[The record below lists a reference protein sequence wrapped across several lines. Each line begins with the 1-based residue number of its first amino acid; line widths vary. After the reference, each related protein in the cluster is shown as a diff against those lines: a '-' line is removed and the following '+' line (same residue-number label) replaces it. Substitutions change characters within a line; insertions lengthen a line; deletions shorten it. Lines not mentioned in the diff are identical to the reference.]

1 MTLLSG
7 QDPIDL
13 PGGRS
18 RSATAWG
25 LNALGIVIVG
35 FWFVKNGLELQ
46 PPAWV
51 WVLGTVA
58 LAAWALRE
66 FGRTPQL
73 LVVAGVVM
81 IVAGSLTV
89 VATDSL
95 MIVPVIVGIVL
106 LGANLRVPVWLAAVA
121 AVGAMVVIAVCAT
134 IEHASVQFVLGTSGG
149 LLLGVLIGFSRR
161 QFRVAAQRA
170 RQAERD
176 QQRAQLLADRS
187 RASRDIHDVL
197 AHSLG
202 GLVLQLD
209 AVEALL
215 EAGRVDDATKRA
227 GEARTLAADGLAE
240 ARRAVHALRDDAD
253 AEPGATPDGAATP
266 DRAAPDPT
274 TTADRATTP
283 GRTTAPDTATR
294 TTGADVP
301 DASRAS
307 RPSTDHVP
315 DHTDQTDRTDH
326 VPDRTDLTAL
336 VAAHRSFGGTIV
348 VQGDATLAALDE
360 AHRAAVV
367 QVVREAL
374 SNARRHAPGR
384 PVSLSVVRDGD
395 AVDVV
400 VANPLTGGGQ
410 GLLGMRERVEEL
422 GSGAT
427 VEAERSD
434 DEFVVALHLPVDRV
448 AEHEVDAS

>member
-7 QDPIDL
+7 QDPTDL

-51 WVLGTVA
+51 WVLGAVA

-170 RQAERD
+170 RQAEQD

-240 ARRAVHALRDDAD
+240 ARRAVHALRDDTD
-253 AEPGATPDGAATP
+253 AEPDVTPVEAAVPDSTTP
-266 DRAAPDPT
+266 
-274 TTADRATTP
+274 ADRATTP
-283 GRTTAPDTATR
+283 DRTTALDQATR

-307 RPSTDHVP
+307 RPS
-315 DHTDQTDRTDH
+315 TDH

-348 VQGDATLAALDE
+348 VQGDTTLAALDE

-384 PVSLSVVRDGD
+384 PVSLSVNRDGD

-434 DEFVVALHLPVDRV
+434 DEFVVALHLPVDAV
-448 AEHEVDAS
+448 ATTEADAS

>member
-7 QDPIDL
+7 QDPTDL

-25 LNALGIVIVG
+25 LNALGVAVVA
-35 FWFVKNGLELQ
+35 FWFVKNGLEQQL
-46 PPAWV
+46 PAWV
-51 WVLGTVA
+51 WVVGAVA

-66 FGRTPQL
+66 SGRTQRV

-95 MIVPVIVGIVL
+95 LIVPVIVGIVL
-106 LGANLRVPVWLAAVA
+106 LGANLRVPVWAAAVA
-121 AVGAMVVIAVCAT
+121 AVGAVVVIAVCAT

-161 QFRVAAQRA
+161 QFRIAADRA
-170 RQAERD
+170 QQAERE

-240 ARRAVHALRDDAD
+240 ARRAVHALRDDA
-253 AEPGATPDGAATP
+253 G
-266 DRAAPDPT
+266 PDP
-274 TTADRATTP
+274 A
-283 GRTTAPDTATR
+283 TAPEPAVR
-294 TTGADVP
+294 TIPADVP
-301 DASRAS
+301 DANRAS
-307 RPSTDHVP
+307 RTSD
-315 DHTDQTDRTDH
+315 DH
-326 VPDRTDLTAL
+326 VPDRADLTAI
-336 VAAHRSFGGTIV
+336 VDAHRSFGGTIA
-348 VQGDATLAALDE
+348 VQGDAILAALDE
-360 AHRAAVV
+360 AHRSAVV

-384 PVSLSVVRDGD
+384 PVSLSVIRDGD

-410 GLLGMRERVEEL
+410 GLLGMHERFAEL
-422 GSGAT
+422 GSSAR

-434 DEFVVALHLPVDRV
+434 DEFVVAMHLPVDAV
-448 AEHEVDAS
+448 AVTEGEAS

>member
-1 MTLLSG
+1 MTLLRG
-7 QDPIDL
+7 QDPTDL

-18 RSATAWG
+18 RSAAAWG
-25 LNALGIVIVG
+25 LNALGVAVVA
-35 FWFVKNGLELQ
+35 FWFVKNGLEQQL
-46 PPAWV
+46 PAWV
-51 WVLGTVA
+51 WVVGAVA

-66 FGRTPQL
+66 SVRTQRV

-89 VATDSL
+89 VTTDSL

-106 LGANLRVPVWLAAVA
+106 LGANLRVPVWAAAVA
-121 AVGAMVVIAVCAT
+121 AVGAVVVIAVCAT
-134 IEHASVQFVLGTSGG
+134 VEHASVQFVLGTSGG
-149 LLLGVLIGFSRR
+149 LFLGVLIGFSRR
-161 QFRVAAQRA
+161 QFRIAADRA
-170 RQAERD
+170 QQAERE

-240 ARRAVHALRDDAD
+240 ARRAVHALRDDAGPD
-253 AEPGATPDGAATP
+253 PAT
-266 DRAAPDPT
+266 APDP
-274 TTADRATTP
+274 AV
-283 GRTTAPDTATR
+283 RTSP
-294 TTGADVP
+294 ADVP
-301 DASRAS
+301 DANRAS
-307 RPSTDHVP
+307 RTSDA
-315 DHTDQTDRTDH
+315 H
-326 VPDRTDLTAL
+326 VPDRADLTAL
-336 VAAHRSFGGTIV
+336 VDAHRSFGGAIA
-348 VQGDATLAALDE
+348 VQGDATLAALDQ

-384 PVSLSVVRDGD
+384 PVALSVIRDGD

-410 GLLGMRERVEEL
+410 GLLGMQERFAEL
-422 GSGAT
+422 GSSAT

-434 DEFVVALHLPVDRV
+434 DEFVVAMHLPVDAV
-448 AEHEVDAS
+448 AATEGDAS

>member
-7 QDPIDL
+7 QDPTDL

-46 PPAWV
+46 LPVWV
-51 WVLGTVA
+51 WVLGAVA

-106 LGANLRVPVWLAAVA
+106 LGANLRVPVWVA
-121 AVGAMVVIAVCAT
+121 AVTAVGAVVVIAVCAT
-134 IEHASVQFVLGTSGG
+134 IEHASIQFVLGTSGG

-253 AEPGATPDGAATP
+253 AETDATPDAEPDATP
-266 DRAAPDPT
+266 DAAAVPDPT

-283 GRTTAPDTATR
+283 DRTTAPDQATR

-307 RPSTDHVP
+307 RPSTDPVP
-315 DHTDQTDRTDH
+315 DRTDRT
-326 VPDRTDLTAL
+326 DRTDLTAL

-367 QVVREAL
+367 QVAREAL

-448 AEHEVDAS
+448 AEHEADAS

>member
-1 MTLLSG
+1 VTLLSG
-7 QDPIDL
+7 QDPTDL

-25 LNALGIVIVG
+25 LNALGVAVVA
-35 FWFVKNGLELQ
+35 FWFVKNGLEQQL
-46 PPAWV
+46 PAWV
-51 WVLGTVA
+51 WVVGAVA

-66 FGRTPQL
+66 SGRTQRV

-106 LGANLRVPVWLAAVA
+106 LGANLRVPVWAAAVA
-121 AVGAMVVIAVCAT
+121 AVGAVVVIAVCAT
-134 IEHASVQFVLGTSGG
+134 VEHASVQFVLGTSGG

-161 QFRVAAQRA
+161 QFRIAADRA
-170 RQAERD
+170 QQAERE

-240 ARRAVHALRDDAD
+240 ARRAVHALRDDA
-253 AEPGATPDGAATP
+253 G
-266 DRAAPDPT
+266 PDP
-274 TTADRATTP
+274 A
-283 GRTTAPDTATR
+283 TAPDHAVR
-294 TTGADVP
+294 TSPADVP
-301 DASRAS
+301 DANRAS
-307 RPSTDHVP
+307 RTSD
-315 DHTDQTDRTDH
+315 DH
-326 VPDRTDLTAL
+326 VPDRADLTAL
-336 VAAHRSFGGTIV
+336 VDAHRSFGGAIA

-384 PVSLSVVRDGD
+384 PVSLSVIRDGD

-410 GLLGMRERVEEL
+410 GLLGMHERFAEL
-422 GSGAT
+422 GSSAT

-434 DEFVVALHLPVDRV
+434 DEFVVAMHLPVDAV
-448 AEHEVDAS
+448 AATEGEAS